1 MFSWLKKKKMRNFAH
16 AHDLRAPPSGQHGPK
31 SHDDRVEILKQ
42 RRAAWQRARDPP
54 LRATSSTPQ
63 PIHRQESGLL
73 RVHSLDIDGQP
84 SDQHEAQLLRQREAA
99 VKEAAKKHP
108 LWKKIHQHRRRF
120 RGYGKGDAYYGTR
133 RRRPPSEKT
142 DNGTRRRRS
151 PSEKTDSW
159 STIDL
164 GDSKRGGRRGRRSRR
179 RKRYRHRRK
188 WTARKKRS
196 RHRKWSTRRK
206 RVRRKK
212 LSRRPRRR

>member
-1 MFSWLKKKKMRNFAH
+1 MFSWLKKKKMRDFAH
-16 AHDLRAPPSGQHGPK
+16 AHDLRDPPSGQHGPK

-42 RRAAWQRARDPP
+42 RRAAWRRARDQA
-54 LRATSSTPQ
+54 LRATSSTPP

-73 RVHSLDIDGQP
+73 RVHGLDIDGQP
-84 SDQHEAQLLRQREAA
+84 GDQHEAQLLRQREAA

-108 LWKKIHQHRRRF
+108 LWKKIHQRRRRF

-133 RRRPPSEKT
+133 RRRP
-142 DNGTRRRRS
+142 

-188 WTARKKRS
+188 RSTRKKRS

-206 RVRRKK
+206 RARRKK